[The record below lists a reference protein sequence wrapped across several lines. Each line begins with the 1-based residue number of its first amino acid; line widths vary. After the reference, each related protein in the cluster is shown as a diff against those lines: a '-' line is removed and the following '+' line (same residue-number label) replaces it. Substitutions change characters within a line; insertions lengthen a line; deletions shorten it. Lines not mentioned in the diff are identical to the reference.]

1 MHVFE
6 PRRSV
11 IRLRERLARRLALL
25 SLFGMLGLLGMMCVS
40 AGLAVA
46 SFGAALAEI
55 DRGAPLPTLAWVVTG
70 LVLVSPAVW
79 ALDAI
84 LRASPRPEGIR
95 LPRAAAKEL
104 FGLIDE
110 LAERVGVPAV
120 HDVRI
125 TDDINAAVVQRPSL
139 GVVGALR
146 TELLIGLPLVHGLS
160 PAQLGAVLAHEF
172 GHLAAQ
178 RAGVCAWGAHL
189 RAWWVRAFDTLLM
202 VLPLRPQWLERHAT
216 RFCRDMLRL
225 AHAEEFEADM
235 IAARLVGA
243 DLVGQTLIELSRKAH
258 FLSHDYW
265 PRVHALRMDDRE
277 STVRPFREMGHGFA
291 AGYSCLA
298 EVCEQAVR
306 DAESGADPFHPS
318 LRRRLC
324 ALRYMGSAADA
335 GARSAADHYLAG
347 LLPSL
352 AWVFDHAW
360 SELTQF
366 DRYPMVSVEE
376 DA

>member
-55 DRGAPLPTLAWVVTG
+55 DRGAPLPTLAWVVTA

-277 STVRPFREMGHGFA
+277 FHRPSVSRDGAWVRGGLFLSCRGVR
-291 AGYSCLA
+291 AGSA
-298 EVCEQAVR
+298 
-306 DAESGADPFHPS
+306 
-318 LRRRLC
+318 RRRVGRRSVSPVPAQAPAC
-324 ALRYMGSAADA
+324 VALHGQRGRCGGAIGGRSLSRRAAA
-335 GARSAADHYLAG
+335 EPGVG
-347 LLPSL
+347 L
-352 AWVFDHAW
+352 
-360 SELTQF
+360 
-366 DRYPMVSVEE
+366 
-376 DA
+376 